1 MIYFY
6 APILLKEDKE
16 KWGLFLKDNINEMSL
31 NAVFQFV
38 FDGTLVYDSRIKR
51 YYSDKIN
58 KLFNDYKKQPFLHT
72 YPDYKTEIINNIVIL
87 LISGR
92 IKNLIDIEFLK
103 EYVDYSDYI
112 KFIFEPD
119 KFDYSKVDTADVM
132 WCNFFNIEEYRN
144 ILLKHK
150 SDYWNAD
157 KVRRIEL
164 GFGSSFEHR
173 VVYKYLFE

>member
-1 MIYFY
+1 MSFF
-6 APILLKEDKE
+6 
-16 KWGLFLKDNINEMSL
+16 GLQQS
-31 NAVFQFV
+31 VQ
-38 FDGTLVYDSRIKR
+38 
-51 YYSDKIN
+51 
-58 KLFNDYKKQPFLHT
+58 T
-72 YPDYKTEIINNIVIL
+72 YPDYKAEIINDIVIL

-92 IKNLIDIEFLK
+92 IKNKKDIDFLK
-103 EYVDYSDYI
+103 QYIDYSDYI

-119 KFDYSKVDTADVM
+119 KFDYSKVDTANIM
-132 WCNFFNIEEYRN
+132 WCNFFNVDKYRN

-157 KVRRIEL
+157 KEKRIEL